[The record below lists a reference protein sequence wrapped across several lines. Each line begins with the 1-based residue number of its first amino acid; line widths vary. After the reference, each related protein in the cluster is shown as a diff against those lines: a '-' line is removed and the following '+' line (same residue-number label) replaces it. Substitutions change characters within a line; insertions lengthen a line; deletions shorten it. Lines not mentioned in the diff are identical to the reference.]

1 MFQFAAFAS
10 LDLCIQSRM
19 THSGRVSPFG
29 HLWINAYL
37 PAPHNFS
44 QAIASFIAC
53 NRQGI
58 HHMHLFAWPYN
69 ECVFRHSPYRLSFR
83 VVPYSKSSF
92 DHLNTSW
99 YNHNP
104 YNFHAPSLTR
114 FRCTTTSSKLLKN
127 KYCMTLLS
135 FKNIHVKS
143 LLGFTSDVKAFDWHR
158 CAI

>member
-19 THSGRVSPFG
+19 TQRAGFPHSDICGSKLICQLPTTFRRLSRPSSPV
-29 HLWINAYL
+29 
-37 PAPHNFS
+37 
-44 QAIASFIAC
+44 IAKASTTCTYSLDPIT
-53 NRQGI
+53 R
-58 HHMHLFAWPYN
+58 M
-69 ECVFRHSPYRLSFR
+69 SPRYRLSFR

-135 FKNIHVKS
+135 FKNIHI
-143 LLGFTSDVKAFDWHR
+143 LGELPQT
-158 CAI
+158 